1 MAGKPEG
8 QSVKLQG
15 ILSSKGRRTT
25 WERNNEPPPK
35 AEPTQPATVHK
46 PQPGPDGTIW
56 CCGGRSSPAAHALHL
71 KGQHVGTTCG
81 DVTVAGLDDPWI
93 AEADARLK
101 AERAET
107 AADDDAILRG
117 EQVALYHEQQAR
129 PRRVARCVAGTSEWM
144 GED

>member
-1 MAGKPEG
+1 MSLLRG
-8 QSVKLQG
+8 VLD
-15 ILSSKGRRTT
+15 SKSRRAV
-25 WERNNEPPPK
+25 WEKNNASAPVE
-35 AEPTQPATVHK
+35 PATQDNIHK
-46 PQPGPDGTIW
+46 PLPGPDGTIW

-129 PRRVARCVAGTSEWM
+129 PRRVARRVAGTSEWM
-144 GED
+144 TED